1 MGERPDYQAD
11 ARALRESEDR
21 YARLIREAPDP
32 IVTLDLVGRVQTV
45 NPAVEQAVGY
55 TAEEILGHHF
65 STLGIV
71 LPASLPRAIEEFAFA
86 LAGKKRPPFEL
97 RVAHKDGT
105 HLVFEANPRPFERD
119 RSVAGVHVIFRDIT
133 VRKQVEEALRAE
145 KEKLERIDRVMMDR
159 EQRVLELKRE
169 VNELLVK
176 LGQPIKYAD

>member
-55 TAEEILGHHF
+55 AAEEILGHHF

-71 LPASLPRAIEEFAFA
+71 LPASLPRAIE
-86 LAGKKRPPFEL
+86 
-97 RVAHKDGT
+97 
-105 HLVFEANPRPFERD
+105 
-119 RSVAGVHVIFRDIT
+119 
-133 VRKQVEEALRAE
+133 
-145 KEKLERIDRVMMDR
+145 
-159 EQRVLELKRE
+159 
-169 VNELLVK
+169 
-176 LGQPIKYAD
+176 